1 MLLPIIL
8 HPRFTVCVTGI
19 RKPRNPSAGS
29 ELSAEMDFKEGGIG
43 ETVQKINAGCTN
55 IRD

>member
-8 HPRFTVCVTGI
+8 RPHFTVHVTGI
-19 RKPRNPSAGS
+19 QKPINPLAGA
-29 ELSAEMDFKEGGIG
+29 ELSAEMDFKEGGTE
-43 ETVQKINAGCTN
+43 ETVQKINVGCTN